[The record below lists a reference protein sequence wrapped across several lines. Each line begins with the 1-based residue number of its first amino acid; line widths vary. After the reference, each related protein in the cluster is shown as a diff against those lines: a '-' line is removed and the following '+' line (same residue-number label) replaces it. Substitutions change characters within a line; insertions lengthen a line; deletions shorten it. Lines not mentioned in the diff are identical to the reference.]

1 MQVRCLIVDDNRLFL
16 ENATSLLE
24 REGLDVV
31 GVAADSAEAIRLV
44 SELRPDV
51 TLVDIDLGDED
62 GFELARQLS
71 NGSAAST
78 EVILDLHAFRAGSRG
93 ADLGE
98 PGTRVHPEDAALG
111 EDDPRAARTL
121 GVRAEG
127 AGPAAA
133 LAAGPPS
140 NPRWGRTPFAMSFM
154 RAASREASW
163 FACVCV
169 SIPPATA
176 ASRPFLT

>member
-78 EVILDLHAFRAGSRG
+78 EVILISTHSERDLAELISAS
-93 ADLGE
+93 
-98 PGTRVHPEDAALG
+98 PALG
-111 EDDPRAARTL
+111 FIQKTQLSAKTI
-121 GVRAEG
+121 
-127 AGPAAA
+127 
-133 LAAGPPS
+133 
-140 NPRWGRTPFAMSFM
+140 
-154 RAASREASW
+154 RELLE
-163 FACVCV
+163 
-169 SIPPATA
+169 
-176 ASRPFLT
+176 R